1 MRCDRA
7 MPLQAGPFDPPPD
20 VPHLTEH
27 DRVYATL
34 YLRLLDADAAG
45 VDWRTAGRD
54 ILGLNTDIDTDAAK
68 RTFDA
73 FLDRAK
79 WMTRTGYKLLL
90 KPGG

>member
-1 MRCDRA
+1 
-7 MPLQAGPFDPPPD
+7 MPLQAGPFDPPPH

-27 DRVYATL
+27 DRLYARL

-45 VDWRTAGRD
+45 VDWRTAARD
-54 ILGLNTDIDTDAAK
+54 ILGLDTVIDTDAAK
-68 RTFDA
+68 RAFDA

>member
-1 MRCDRA
+1 
-7 MPLQAGPFDPPPD
+7 MPPQVGPFDPPLD

-27 DRVYATL
+27 DRVYAAL
-34 YLRLLDADAAG
+34 YIRLLDADAAG
-45 VDWRTAGRD
+45 VDWRTAGRE
-54 ILGLNTDIDTDAAK
+54 ILGLEPDVDTYAAK

-90 KPGG
+90 KPDE

>member
-1 MRCDRA
+1 
-7 MPLQAGPFDPPPD
+7 MPSLARPFDPPPD

-27 DRVYATL
+27 DRVYTTL

-45 VDWRTAGRD
+45 VDWRAAGRD
-54 ILGLNTDIDTDAAK
+54 ILGLNTDIDTDSAK

-73 FLDRAK
+73 FLDRAI

-90 KPGG
+90 KPGS